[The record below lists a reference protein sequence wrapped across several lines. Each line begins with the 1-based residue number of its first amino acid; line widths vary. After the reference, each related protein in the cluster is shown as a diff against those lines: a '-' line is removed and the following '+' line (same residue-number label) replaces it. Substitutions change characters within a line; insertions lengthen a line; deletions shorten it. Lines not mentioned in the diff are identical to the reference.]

1 MAGKTDTLR
10 IRVQKLN
17 FWLIVVTLA
26 TTLGY
31 AGFCIWQAYT
41 GKPVGQNIESV
52 LPLNPRL
59 MIGLCWAAATVTLLF
74 LPEFGRIISAVCFVA
89 VLWAFGSWWS
99 ATALIKANVEDG
111 RIAGANFVGNLL
123 IGAHPIDLAIGF
135 LTLFV
140 LVLDGVVI
148 YKKFILRTNRQHDAS
163 ALPPAVAHK

>member
-1 MAGKTDTLR
+1 M
-10 IRVQKLN
+10 RVQKLN
-17 FWLIVVTLA
+17 FWLIIVTLA

-31 AGFCIWQAYT
+31 AGFCLWQVYT

-89 VLWAFGSWWS
+89 VLWTFGSWWS

-111 RIAGANFVGNLL
+111 RIAGPTGFVGNLL
-123 IGAHPIDLAIGF
+123 IGAHPIDLVIAA

-140 LVLDGVVI
+140 LVLDVVLI
-148 YKKFILRTNRQHDAS
+148 YNKFILRTNRQHDAS